1 MITRLLSL
9 AAMACIFLCSASHAL
24 AFPIAD
30 KPIRIIVPFPAGGST
45 DVMARD
51 VAQRLTRS
59 LGVPV
64 LVDNKSGGTTTIGAA
79 EVARSAPDGHTLL
92 YTSLLT
98 HAINPHLLKVRQ
110 YDASRDFT
118 PISAV
123 SKTSLVLLANNS
135 VGAGNLPEFIAAAKA
150 ARGRM
155 SYGSIGMGSVA
166 HLYGAY
172 LAKTQGVEMVHV
184 PFRGS
189 APAAQDLLGG
199 QIQSIFDPLP
209 AAIQKLGTGK
219 VRAIG
224 VAAPERSALLPDV
237 PTLREQGLAGL
248 ENEVWIGLFGPA
260 RMPPEAVARLTQ
272 EMTKIGQD
280 PAFQA
285 ALARNG
291 EEVFPMA
298 GADFVAFVAR
308 SRDSWG
314 SIIKRLDVKLEE

>member
-1 MITRLLSL
+1 
-9 AAMACIFLCSASHAL
+9 
-24 AFPIAD
+24 
-30 KPIRIIVPFPAGGST
+30 
-45 DVMARD
+45 
-51 VAQRLTRS
+51 
-59 LGVPV
+59 VPV

-123 SKTSLVLLANNS
+123 SKTSLVLLANNA
-135 VGAGNLPEFIAAAKA
+135 VGAGNLQEFIAAAKA
-150 ARGRM
+150 AQGRM

-199 QIQSIFDPLP
+199 QIHSLFDPLP

-224 VAAPERSALLPDV
+224 LAAPVRSALLPEV

-291 EEVFPMA
+291 EEVFPLA